1 MTDNDTAG
9 TVSTYAVKGMT
20 CDHCVASVREEVGK
34 LESVTAVD
42 VDLPSGLLTVT
53 SSGPLSEAAVE
64 AAVDE
69 AGYAVA
75 H

>member
-1 MTDNDTAG
+1 MTDNTAG
-9 TVSTYAVKGMT
+9 TVSTYTVKGMT
-20 CDHCVASVREEVGK
+20 CEHCVASVQEEVGK

-53 SSGPLSEAAVE
+53 SSGPLSESAVE